1 MTRSAY
7 AARLMI
13 FPRRFTQQ
21 SLCHKPRKRCFA
33 GIFLAGKQPS
43 VRTVFPMVSKLPP
56 LVLMP
61 RINHVEKYKRLNK
74 SVIIQGNVRGRLK
87 SGFRFRRPCRMC
99 IIFKQHDFVR
109 CISIVKP
116 IYTQAVHTVCLTK
129 CVSQQNPRDT
139 FFRFQTTA

>member
-1 MTRSAY
+1 MAVLQKQMTRSAY

-43 VRTVFPMVSKLPP
+43 VRTVFPMISKLPP

-61 RINHVEKYKRLNK
+61 RINHIGKYKLLNK

-87 SGFRFRRPCRMC
+87 SGFRFRRPYRMC
-99 IIFKQHDFVR
+99 IIFKQHDFLLVYQSSNR
-109 CISIVKP
+109 FIHRLF
-116 IYTQAVHTVCLTK
+116 TQFA
-129 CVSQQNPRDT
+129 
-139 FFRFQTTA
+139 